1 MIHGVVAEQLREPD
15 ASPRS
20 HDERTKSLSA
30 LSRAHQILWP
40 ANVGEASMS
49 SLEQMLRGQRATAL
63 VVGKDLVD
71 LRPSDVLVEQHDRL
85 GLSYRRSETAIV
97 HMVGDE

>member
-1 MIHGVVAEQLREPD
+1 
-15 ASPRS
+15 
-20 HDERTKSLSA
+20 
-30 LSRAHQILWP
+30 
-40 ANVGEASMS
+40 MS

>member
-30 LSRAHQILWP
+30 LSRFHQILWP
-40 ANVGEASMS
+40 ANVGEAAMS
-49 SLEQMLRGQRATAL
+49 SLEQMLRGQRATAP
-63 VVGKDLVD
+63 VVGKDLVG
-71 LRPSDVLVEQHDRL
+71 LRPGAFPVEQPAPL
-85 GLSYRRSETAIV
+85 GLSYRRRETAIV